1 METRRGVK
9 HIKLICQNL
18 VEKEEKDEMERMGEG
33 GGGEGC
39 TRIIGVEPQ
48 AFRYHCVFLRPL
60 ELTIPFES
68 VSNEEYI
75 WIFSFLDIS

>member
-9 HIKLICQNL
+9 HIKLICQNS

-48 AFRYHCVFLRPL
+48 AFRYHCVFLRPPL
-60 ELTIPFES
+60 NLQFPLKVFQMKNISGF
-68 VSNEEYI
+68 
-75 WIFSFLDIS
+75 FLS